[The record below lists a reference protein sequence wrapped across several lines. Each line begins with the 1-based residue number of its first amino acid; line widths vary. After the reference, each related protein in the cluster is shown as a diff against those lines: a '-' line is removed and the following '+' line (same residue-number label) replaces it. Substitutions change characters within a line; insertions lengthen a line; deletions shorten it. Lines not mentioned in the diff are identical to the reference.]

1 MALVAS
7 DGAGSYLEVASRTSG
22 KRLYGPG
29 TAADRVLFSLELV
42 GMKHPKEVKSYN
54 PYYEDSRGYFAR
66 TWCAREFADHG
77 LPDQLVQASLSYNRR
92 RGTVRGMHLQRPPSR
107 EAKLVS
113 CVQGAIVDVIVD
125 LRPGSPTFLRHV
137 AVELSAAS
145 RDALFIPP
153 MMAHGF
159 QTLADDTCVQYQMT
173 DYYAPEL
180 GCGWRWDDP
189 AFPANFPWFNSQRYW
204 QDQILALREQ
214 QAALQEAPLRI

>member
-1 MALVAS
+1 MRFRETSLAGAVLVQI
-7 DGAGSYLEVASRTSG
+7 E
-22 KRLYGPG
+22 P
-29 TAADRVLFSLELV
+29 
-42 GMKHPKEVKSYN
+42 H
-54 PYYEDSRGYFAR
+54 EDSRGYFAR

-189 AFPANFPWFNSQRYW
+189 AFGIRWPIAEPV
-204 QDQILALREQ
+204 LAPKD
-214 QAALQEAPLRI
+214 AAAPLVADILDRLPP